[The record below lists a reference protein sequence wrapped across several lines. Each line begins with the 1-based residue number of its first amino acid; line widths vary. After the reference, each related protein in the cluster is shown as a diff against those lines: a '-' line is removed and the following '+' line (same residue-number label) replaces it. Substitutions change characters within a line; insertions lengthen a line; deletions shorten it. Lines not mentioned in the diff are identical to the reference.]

1 MKNVLLIF
9 ALLFILLQAEAQQR
23 PQFSQ
28 YLFNGVYINPAYSGY
43 KESLYLHSFFRS
55 QWTGME
61 GAPKTMSLALDGAI
75 NDGKVGLSLLVNHDQ
90 VGAQLQTSAYANYAY
105 KLKMGYYENARL
117 AFGLGVGAV
126 QLGLDGTRLHA
137 AEEEDMIP
145 TGMESKILPDAR
157 AGIFYSDP
165 AFFAGFSAD
174 NMLAGYFKGVAQN
187 SSIIPIAKPHLYL
200 TAGGIFNLNDML
212 QLKPSFL
219 LKEDLGGPSSLDL
232 NAFAL
237 VNKKIW
243 LGIFYRSTVEV
254 FKKPYIQP
262 GMKDANAMGLVTEFF
277 TMGNLR
283 IGYAFDYSFAR
294 TLEFNS
300 GSHEFSIGILFNRR
314 GDSYA
319 NKGMM
324 LDFPY

>member
-157 AGIFYSDP
+157 AGIF
-165 AFFAGFSAD
+165 
-174 NMLAGYFKGVAQN
+174 
-187 SSIIPIAKPHLYL
+187 
-200 TAGGIFNLNDML
+200 
-212 QLKPSFL
+212 
-219 LKEDLGGPSSLDL
+219 
-232 NAFAL
+232 
-237 VNKKIW
+237 
-243 LGIFYRSTVEV
+243 
-254 FKKPYIQP
+254 
-262 GMKDANAMGLVTEFF
+262 
-277 TMGNLR
+277 
-283 IGYAFDYSFAR
+283 
-294 TLEFNS
+294 
-300 GSHEFSIGILFNRR
+300 
-314 GDSYA
+314 
-319 NKGMM
+319 
-324 LDFPY
+324 